1 MADKFEEY
9 IAYVGKIEATKD
21 ELRKDFERWLENPSL
36 YNQGYFCVRWAE
48 DEKLYNNMSFSA
60 FSESVMR
67 YH

>member
-1 MADKFEEY
+1 MDKFEEY
-9 IAYVGKIEATKD
+9 IAYVGKIEVTKD
-21 ELRKDFERWLENPSL
+21 KLREDFERWIESPAF

-48 DEKLYNNMSFSA
+48 DDKFYNELSFKT